1 MVKLSAATV
10 AIDESE
16 NYEVSEGV
24 KAYVEPTEDGGEATS
39 GDGDNEREICNVPCR
54 RVRALLLKDLTEE
67 AGIDY
72 AEGANIEAWVDDS
85 GDVLVYEDDWDE
97 PVYLEPEEIEI
108 VERFDGGDV
117 DADAILATSDAGD
130 NGGNWQAEA
139 LAKIKEARQEVA
151 ERENFYLQ
159 CKEVAKNA
167 KTAWEAAVTELTDV
181 IDSSTETL
189 PLFDRQPTGFTVEI
203 SGATNCDV
211 CEEWRSTPIDVLFS
225 GIERFGAKKQ
235 DTVRDAIPTLGAF
248 EDLRKKASLAGD
260 PLKEHMPKG
269 IGQDT
274 CDQLEEAALN
284 WIAAR
289 MREASG
295 GGDAE
300 AS

>member
-16 NYEVSEGV
+16 SYEVSEGV
-24 KAYVEPTEDGGEATS
+24 KAYVEPTEDDGE
-39 GDGDNEREICNVPCR
+39 
-54 RVRALLLKDLTEE
+54 
-67 AGIDY
+67 
-72 AEGANIEAWVDDS
+72 
-85 GDVLVYEDDWDE
+85 
-97 PVYLEPEEIEI
+97 
-108 VERFDGGDV
+108 
-117 DADAILATSDAGD
+117 ATSDAGD
-130 NGGNWQAEA
+130 DGGNWQAEA
-139 LAKIKEARQEVA
+139 LARIKEARERVA
-151 ERENFYLQ
+151 QREAVYLR
-159 CKEVAKNA
+159 CKEETKDA
-167 KTAWEAAVTELTDV
+167 KTVWEAAVEELTSV
-181 IDSSTETL
+181 IDASTETL
-189 PLFDRQPTGFTVEI
+189 PLFDRQPAAEATEAT
-203 SGATNCDV
+203 SGDDGGSKEA
-211 CEEWRSTPIDVLFS
+211 WRTTSIDVLFS

-248 EDLRKKASLAGD
+248 EDLRQKASLAGD

-289 MREASG
+289 MREEAG